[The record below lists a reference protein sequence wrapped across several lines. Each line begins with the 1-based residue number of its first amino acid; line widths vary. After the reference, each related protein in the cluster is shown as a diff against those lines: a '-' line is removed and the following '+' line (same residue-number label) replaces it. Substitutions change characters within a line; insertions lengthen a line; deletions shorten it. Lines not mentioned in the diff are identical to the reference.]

1 MEKKKVALVDDHK
14 LFREGIKRIVNS
26 FVGFQ
31 VVLEA
36 NSGEE
41 FLDRLKDEIDI
52 DIALVDIKMRQM
64 DGFEVTKWLSQH
76 RPDTQVLA
84 LSMYGDEIDIIKMLK
99 CGAKGYLLKDVAPD
113 ELNRALEDVVHKGFY
128 VDDRVGQ
135 ILIKIP
141 TSPEKAF
148 SDGEMGF
155 LKWCCTELT
164 YKEIADKMCV
174 SPRTVDGYR
183 ESLFA
188 KLGVKNR
195 VGLVIYAIKN
205 RIYLV

>member
-14 LFREGIKRIVNS
+14 LFREGIKRIVNG

-36 NSGEE
+36 SSGEE
-41 FLDRLKDEIDI
+41 FVERLEDGVHLDV
-52 DIALVDIKMRQM
+52 ALVDIKMRQM
-64 DGFEVTKWLSQH
+64 DGFEVTKWLAEH
-76 RPDTQVLA
+76 RTETKVLA

-99 CGAKGYLLKDVAPD
+99 CGAKGYLLKDVAPG
-113 ELNRALEDVVHKGFY
+113 ELNQALEDVVHKGFY

-141 TSPEKAF
+141 NSPEKAF
-148 SDGEMGF
+148 SDSEQTF